1 MFGYIRVSK
10 PELKIKEY
18 EMYKA
23 VYCSL
28 CKRLGK
34 DYGIFSR
41 FALSYDFTFTAL
53 TELALADEF
62 CGTHCKKC
70 TFNPFKKCTYCI
82 NDEHFAV
89 SAAALIILGY
99 YKIKDDLKDEKGF
112 KKLLAI
118 LKKSLFNLSYKKAKK
133 SFPDIDAISNE
144 YFLNQEKAESI
155 KNASLD
161 DAAEPSSIM
170 LSKLLPLCAKEE
182 NDKKVLAFLGRL
194 MGRYIYLLDCLADRS
209 RDIKK
214 GAFNPISNL
223 EPNEATNKIKAQLY
237 IVINEA
243 KNTFELLNI
252 KRFKNIL
259 GNIIYVGLEDTMLSE
274 INRLEKNK

>member
-1 MFGYIRVSK
+1 
-10 PELKIKEY
+10 
-18 EMYKA
+18 MYKA

-53 TELALADEF
+53 MELALSDGF
-62 CGTHCKKC
+62 CGTKRKSC

-82 NDEHFAV
+82 NDEPFAL
-89 SAAALIILGY
+89 SSAALIILGY
-99 YKIKDDLKDEKGF
+99 YKIKDDIKDEKGF
-112 KKLLAI
+112 KRLTAKLKKLL
-118 LKKSLFNLSYKKAKK
+118 FNGPFKKAKAK
-133 SFPDIDAISNE
+133 FPEVENISKE
-144 YFLNQEKAESI
+144 YFLNQEKAEI
-155 KNASLD
+155 KGATLD

-182 NDKKVLAFLGRL
+182 NDKRVLSFLGRL
-194 MGRYIYLLDCLADRS
+194 MGRYIYLLDCLVDREK
-209 RDIKK
+209 DIKK
-214 GAFNPISNL
+214 GAFNPISDLNKK
-223 EPNEATNKIKAQLY
+223 EATEKIKAQLY

-243 KNTFELLNI
+243 KNAFELLNI

-274 INRLEKNK
+274 IERLEKK

>member
-1 MFGYIRVSK
+1 VFGYIRVGK

-53 TELALADEF
+53 MELALSDGF
-62 CGTHCKKC
+62 CGTKRKCC
-70 TFNPFKKCTYCI
+70 TFNPLKKCTYCI
-82 NDEHFAV
+82 NDEPFAL
-89 SAAALIILGY
+89 SSAALIILGY

-112 KKLLAI
+112 KRLTAKFKKLLF
-118 LKKSLFNLSYKKAKK
+118 KRPFKKAGRK
-133 SFPDIDAISNE
+133 FPEIENISKE
-144 YFLNQEKAESI
+144 YFLNQEKAES
-155 KNASLD
+155 KNATLD
-161 DAAEPSSIM
+161 DAAEPSSVM
-170 LSKLLPLCAKEE
+170 LSKLLPLCAKNE
-182 NDKKVLAFLGRL
+182 NDKRVLSFLGRL
-194 MGRYIYLLDCLADRS
+194 IGRYIYLLDCLVDREK
-209 RDIKK
+209 DIKK
-214 GAFNPISNL
+214 GAFNPLSNL
-223 EPNEATNKIKAQLY
+223 EKQEAKEKIKSQLY

-243 KNTFELLNI
+243 KNAFELLDI

-259 GNIIYVGLEDTMLSE
+259 GNIIYVGLEDTMLYE
-274 INRLEKNK
+274 IERLEKK